1 MNSAVKSVYKKT
13 IAAGQ
18 LHREENYWL
27 KTFSGDLARSNFPYD
42 RPKSQNIRRMESV
55 EFKFTHDIDLKL
67 MKLMN
72 NSDVR
77 LHMIL
82 TAALVVLVNKYTG
95 NHDVVIGTP
104 VLKQDIEADFVNTVL
119 ALRSWLHKDHM
130 IFKDLLLQVKQAM
143 VDANENQN
151 YPIERLPIQLG
162 IPFSQNEDF
171 PLFDIVI
178 LLGNIQDKSYIEHIN
193 TNVIF
198 SFLRT
203 SETVDGVLEYNSF
216 LYEAATINRIILN
229 FINLAAEILSDPVI
243 EITSILIMSGEEKE
257 KLLFDFNNTACDYS
271 KDKTI
276 HEMFADQVE
285 KRPDNTAIVDRDG
298 IHVISYNELNERA
311 NRLAH
316 RLISRGLV
324 AGEIVGVL
332 LERSLDMV
340 IGMLGILKAGGAYLP
355 IDTYYP
361 ENRIRYIL
369 EDSNVNILITKR
381 EIVQNAADEKIIDP
395 ADEGLRQCSKHNPGR
410 ISRPESLLY
419 VIYTSGSTGKP
430 KGVLVAHKGFANLV
444 QFHWQLFGQNHGS
457 HMSQVANPG
466 FDAMAFEV
474 WPCLIY
480 GAALYIARNEVRVDA
495 SRLIE
500 WFISSSINISY
511 QPTVMALQ
519 LLKARWPGENIPLK
533 ALIAAGDSLTQRPGP
548 GHPFR
553 LYNLYGP
560 TEDTVWTT
568 WSRVMGSTAGSHLP
582 HIGKPIANHQI
593 YIVGANLELQP
604 IGVPGEIC
612 IGGDGLAWGYLNQ
625 PHLTHERFVK
635 NPWAPGKPMYRTGDR
650 GRWLP
655 DGNIDILGRMDQQ
668 VKIRGFRIELEEI
681 ENQLQKHEKIQDAVA
696 LVREPEKGEK
706 YLCAYVVADDEL
718 NTAEIK
724 EFLLMNVPSYM
735 VPPHFVKLEQ
745 VPLTPN
751 GKVDK
756 KALAKMEID
765 IHETEYVAPRN
776 ETEKRMAHLWMELL
790 GIEKVGVKDDFF
802 SIGGDSIK
810 TISLLNSVNKE
821 LNTDLEILD
830 LYENETI
837 EKLVLRLSKDNKA
850 QRHEEDTEILEE
862 MENLKN
868 KFMKGI

>member
-1 MNSAVKSVYKKT
+1 MNRDVKSLHKQVV
-13 IAAGQ
+13 AAGQ

-27 KTFSGDLARSNFPYD
+27 KKLSGDLVRSHFPYD
-42 RPKSQNIRRMESV
+42 RPKSQNIRRMESI
-55 EFKFTHDIDLKL
+55 EFMFTHDIDLKL

-82 TAALVVLVNKYTG
+82 TAALVVLVNRYTG

-104 VLKQDIEADFVNTVL
+104 VLKQEIEADFVNTVL
-119 ALRSWLHKDHM
+119 ALRSRIDNDHM

-143 VDANENQN
+143 VEANENQN

-162 IPFSQNEDF
+162 IPFAQNDDF
-171 PLFDIVI
+171 PLFDIAI
-178 LLGNIQDKSYIEHIN
+178 LVGNIQDKSYIEHIN
-193 TNVIF
+193 INVIF

-203 SETVDGVLEYNSF
+203 GETVGGAVEYNSF
-216 LYEAATINRIILN
+216 LYEAATIKRIILS
-229 FINLAAEILSDPVI
+229 FINLAAEILSDPLI
-243 EITSILIMSGEEKE
+243 EMANILIMSGEEKE
-257 KLLFDFNNTACDYS
+257 QLLFDFNNTACDYP

-276 HEMFADQVE
+276 HEIFADQAE
-285 KRPDNTAIVDRDG
+285 KRSDNTAIVDSDG
-298 IHVISYNELNERA
+298 IHVISYKELNERA

-316 RLISRGLV
+316 LLISRGLA

-361 ENRIRYIL
+361 ENRIRYLL
-369 EDSNVNILITKR
+369 EDSHVNILITKK
-381 EIVQNAADEKIIDP
+381 EIVRNAADEKIIDP
-395 ADEGLRQCSKHNPGR
+395 ADEDLRQCGKHNPGR

-430 KGVLVAHKGFANLV
+430 KGVLVAHKGFINLV
-444 QFHWQLFGQNHGS
+444 QFHRQLFGQDHGS

-474 WPCLIY
+474 WPCLVY
-480 GAALYIARNEVRVDA
+480 GAALYIASDEIRVDA
-495 SRLIE
+495 DKLIQWLIRSE
-500 WFISSSINISY
+500 IAISY
-511 QPTVMALQ
+511 QPTVMAL
-519 LLKARWPGENIPLK
+519 LLLNAQWPPDIPLR
-533 ALIAAGDSLTQRPGP
+533 ALMAAGDRLTQFPAP
-548 GHPFR
+548 GHPFE

-568 WSRVMGSTAGSHLP
+568 WSRVIDRTAASRLP

-593 YIVGANLELQP
+593 YILGTNFELRP

-612 IGGDGLAWGYLNQ
+612 IGGDGLAWGYLNR
-625 PHLTHERFVK
+625 PHLTHERFVM
-635 NPWAPGKPMYRTGDR
+635 NPWVPGKPMYRTGDR

-681 ENQLQKHEKIQDAVA
+681 ENQLQKHEKIQDAVV

-790 GIEKVGVKDDFF
+790 EIEKVGVKDDFF
-802 SIGGDSIK
+802 SVGGDSIK
-810 TISLLNSVNKE
+810 TISLLNAVNKE
-821 LNTDLEILD
+821 FNTNLEILD

-837 EKLVLRLSKDNKA
+837 EKLVLRLGKDNEP
-850 QRHEEDTEILEE
+850 QHHEEDTEILQE